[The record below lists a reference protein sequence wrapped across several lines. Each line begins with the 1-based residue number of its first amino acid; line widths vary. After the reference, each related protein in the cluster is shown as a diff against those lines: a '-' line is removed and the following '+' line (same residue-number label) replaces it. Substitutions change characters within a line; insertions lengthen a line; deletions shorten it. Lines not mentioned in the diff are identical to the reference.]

1 MLQDF
6 AVGLWFR
13 RLQKRVRKIR
23 FFPYCIQDSPI
34 SSFHLQKSRL
44 YALIFWF
51 YPLLCKEHLSIFD
64 LCWGDF
70 TTPPSYYIGRL
81 FQIFNHPRGPQR
93 EKRLFSTPYRSYCS
107 LLRREPG
114 SDHRGHLIPWTGK
127 QAIKAPP
134 PQSPTRFSITPLI
147 STSNWTHIPLSYCQ
161 IPRFYGRPEVLFR
174 KAKKDGGGVPH
185 YRMAK
190 GPVHSNVRPGPLSS
204 RNFQGNSRIKSRQRA
219 TNDPLQQGSLGYVL
233 FGTGSELSCIATSF
247 IYN

>member
-51 YPLLCKEHLSIFD
+51 YPLLCKGHLSIFD

-70 TTPPSYYIGRL
+70 TTLPSYYIGRL
-81 FQIFNHPRGPQR
+81 FQIFNPPGVRRGK
-93 EKRLFSTPYRSYCS
+93 KRLFSTPHRSYCS

-114 SDHRGHLIPWTGK
+114 SDHRGHPIPWTGK

-134 PQSPTRFSITPLI
+134 PQSPTKFHISHLI
-147 STSNWTHIPLSYCQ
+147 NPNNWTCPPAIILSD
-161 IPRFYGRPEVLFR
+161 PRFHGSPAILFHKAR
-174 KAKKDGGGVPH
+174 KAGGGVPH
-185 YRMAK
+185 DRMAK
-190 GPVHSNVRPGPLSS
+190 DQVHSNIRPGPLPN
-204 RNFQGNSRIKSRQRA
+204 RNSQEKSCIKSR
-219 TNDPLQQGSLGYVL
+219 
-233 FGTGSELSCIATSF
+233 
-247 IYN
+247 

>member
-51 YPLLCKEHLSIFD
+51 YPLLCKGHLSIFD

-81 FQIFNHPRGPQR
+81 FQIFNHPPGPYR

-114 SDHRGHLIPWTGK
+114 SDHRGHPIPWTGK

-147 STSNWTHIPLSYCQ
+147 STSNWTHIFITIYQKSSST
-161 IPRFYGRPEVLFR
+161 IP
-174 KAKKDGGGVPH
+174 GGTAP
-185 YRMAK
+185 
-190 GPVHSNVRPGPLSS
+190 
-204 RNFQGNSRIKSRQRA
+204 
-219 TNDPLQQGSLGYVL
+219 
-233 FGTGSELSCIATSF
+233 
-247 IYN
+247 

>member
-23 FFPYCIQDSPI
+23 FFLYCIQDSPI

-51 YPLLCKEHLSIFD
+51 YPLLCKGHLSIFD

-70 TTPPSYYIGRL
+70 TTLPSYCIGHL
-81 FQIFNHPRGPQR
+81 FQIFNPPGVRRG
-93 EKRLFSTPYRSYCS
+93 EKTFSTPYRNCCPLSSAGS
-107 LLRREPG
+107 LVTITGGTLF
-114 SDHRGHLIPWTGK
+114 HRARK

-161 IPRFYGRPEVLFR
+161 TPRFHGRPEVLFHKVK
-174 KAKKDGGGVPH
+174 KASGGVPH
-185 YRMAK
+185 YCMAK
-190 GPVHSNVRPGPLSS
+190 DQVHSNVRPGPLSS
-204 RNFQGNSRIKSRQRA
+204 RNFQGKSRIKSR
-219 TNDPLQQGSLGYVL
+219 
-233 FGTGSELSCIATSF
+233 
-247 IYN
+247 